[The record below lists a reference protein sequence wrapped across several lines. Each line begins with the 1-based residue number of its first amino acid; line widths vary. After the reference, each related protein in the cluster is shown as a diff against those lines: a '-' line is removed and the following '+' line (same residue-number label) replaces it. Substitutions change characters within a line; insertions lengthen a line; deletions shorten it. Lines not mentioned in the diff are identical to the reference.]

1 MMNTPFV
8 IEGKSILV
16 TGAASGIGRATALL
30 CAQMGA
36 TVVVTDLNAE
46 SLETT
51 FKSLE
56 GDGHQM
62 VVANLTK
69 EDDLQKL
76 IDSLPKLDGV
86 VCNAGIIKTILAQFA
101 EKADINRIF
110 NINTIAPIFLTKLLL
125 ENKKIKKEASIVYT
139 SSMGGVFNGAIG
151 NGLYGASKAALVGYV
166 KSLALELAPR
176 GIRVNTVNPGITETN
191 IYNNSS
197 ITPEQLENEKSHY
210 PLKRFGKPEEIANA
224 IVFLLSDAT
233 KWMTG
238 TNLLIDGGFSLQ

>member
-1 MMNTPFV
+1 MNSPFV
-8 IEGKSILV
+8 VEGKSILV

-36 TVVVTDLNAE
+36 QVTITDLNEEQLKAT
-46 SLETT
+46 LDGMN
-51 FKSLE
+51 
-56 GDGHQM
+56 GDCHQM
-62 VVANLTK
+62 VVANLTQ

-76 IDSLPKLDGV
+76 VEVLPKLDGV
-86 VCNAGIIKTILAQFA
+86 VCNAGIIKTILAQFT
-101 EKADINRIF
+101 EKSDIERIL
-110 NINTIAPIFLTKLLL
+110 NVNTIAPIYLTKLIL
-125 ENKKIKKEASIVYT
+125 ENKKLKKESSIVYT

-197 ITPEQLENEKSHY
+197 ITPEQLEQEKAHY

-224 IVFLLSDAT
+224 IVFLLSDAS

-238 TNLLIDGGFSLQ
+238 SSLLIDGGCSLV

>member
-1 MMNTPFV
+1 MMSSPFV

-36 TVVVTDLNAE
+36 NVVITDLNAE
-46 SLETT
+46 ALEAT

-56 GDGHQM
+56 GGGHQM

-69 EDDLQKL
+69 EEDLLKM
-76 IDSLPKLDGV
+76 IEALPKLDGV

-101 EKADINRIF
+101 EKTDIERIF

-166 KSLALELAPR
+166 KSLALELASR

-197 ITPEQLENEKSHY
+197 ITPEQLENEKAHY

>member
-1 MMNTPFV
+1 MNCPFV
-8 IEGKSILV
+8 VEGKSILV

-36 TVVVTDLNAE
+36 NVIVTDLNEEQLKATLDNMDGE
-46 SLETT
+46 
-51 FKSLE
+51 
-56 GDGHQM
+56 GHQM
-62 VVANLTK
+62 FVANLTV
-69 EDDLQKL
+69 EEDLQKL
-76 IDSLPKLDGV
+76 MDVLPKLDGV

-101 EKADINRIF
+101 EKADIERIL
-110 NINTIAPIFLTKLLL
+110 NINTIAPIYLTKLIL
-125 ENKKIKKEASIVYT
+125 ENKKLKKEASIVFT

-191 IYNNSS
+191 IYNNTS
-197 ITPEQLENEKSHY
+197 ITPEQLEQEKSHY